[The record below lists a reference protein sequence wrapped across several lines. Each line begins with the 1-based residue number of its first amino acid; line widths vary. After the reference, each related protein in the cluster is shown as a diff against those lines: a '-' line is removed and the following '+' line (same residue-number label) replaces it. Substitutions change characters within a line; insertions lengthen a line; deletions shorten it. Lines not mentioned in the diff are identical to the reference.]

1 MRRRD
6 TPQPTPIKRPQPLLS
21 VLAWLLAAGCAA
33 PSEERYAAAGVSHQ
47 DQRQRDLPRP
57 PLAADERYVWVEAK
71 REYDVS
77 PEVFWERFFST
88 PLADILQPSPTFPGV
103 ERTVPLVGDGW
114 DYAGARRRLEFFDGH
129 SAVEELLT
137 FDSPHAFSTQFWD
150 LTSDDRRGVAHGV
163 SRWTVTPLDGGERS
177 LVRWRYGLLPHNP
190 VVGLIVRRK
199 AEQEVK
205 PDQLEASL
213 RRLDRIVTQPTG
225 PSN

>member
-6 TPQPTPIKRPQPLLS
+6 TPHHTANKHHPPLLS
-21 VLAWLLAAGCAA
+21 VLTWLLAAGCAA
-33 PSEERYAAAGVSHQ
+33 PSEERYASAEVSHE
-47 DQRQRDLPRP
+47 DQRQRDLIRP
-57 PLAADERYVWVEAK
+57 PMVGDDRYVWVEAQ

-77 PEVFWERFFST
+77 PEVFWERFFDT
-88 PLADILQPSPTFPGV
+88 PLADILRPSPTFPGV
-103 ERTVPLVGDGW
+103 ERTVLLVGNDW
-114 DYAGARRRLEFFDGH
+114 DHPGARRRLEFLDGH

-137 FDSPHAFSTQFWD
+137 FDPPRAFSTQFWA

-177 LVRWRYGLLPHNP
+177 RVRWRYGLLPHNP

-199 AEQEVK
+199 AEQEVR

-213 RRLDRIVTQPTG
+213 RRLESLVTPLTG
-225 PSN
+225 SEE